1 MVADIRIFDY
11 TGSNFLLLEFRFIL
25 DFYAVPRQLCCQLRV
40 YLHHIFDT
48 GLCGQRNSH
57 LVPEP
62 GIRAFWYGFFA
73 GTGRSAGGRRR
84 KSRIKL
90 LHKKT
95 EIARILETKGILA
108 VIFFG
113 RVSVFLYTIDR
124 KDGVS
129 NYEF

>member
-1 MVADIRIFDY
+1 MQNTKAHYQV
-11 TGSNFLLLEFRFIL
+11 
-25 DFYAVPRQLCCQLRV
+25 
-40 YLHHIFDT
+40 
-48 GLCGQRNSH
+48 
-57 LVPEP
+57 
-62 GIRAFWYGFFA
+62 
-73 GTGRSAGGRRR
+73 RRR

-95 EIARILETKGILA
+95 EIARILETKGIPA